1 MTKFLTCQRL
11 IVNTQKP
18 TVVNKRQMTNDQSR
32 RCLVPD
38 SVTLIHGF
46 VAYRKLEWKSDKK

>member
-1 MTKFLTCQRL
+1 
-11 IVNTQKP
+11 
-18 TVVNKRQMTNDQSR
+18 MTNDQSR

-46 VAYRKLEWKSDKK
+46 VADRKLEWKSDKK

>member
-1 MTKFLTCQRL
+1 MTNFLTCQRL
-11 IVNTQKP
+11 IVIPQKP
-18 TVVNKRQMTNDQSR
+18 AVVNKGQMTNDQSR